1 MGQFPTNDG
10 VVGRAMPLTAVMV
23 NTIDARP
30 AWLFQNS
37 GKPGTN
43 LDSSVIYCGTMPA
56 DAFIEVILPGTVG
69 PSVVSG
75 FVSPG
80 YVGSGG
86 TGYEDARFNIATT
99 KQGAGG
105 SGAGLTVN
113 FTAVD
118 GVVQT
123 VTVNTP
129 GTGYLNGDLIQ
140 IAQPGVPG
148 SGAIFRVETSA
159 GLPTATQ
166 AVKFAGLQSG
176 SILPVAVDYVVAIG
190 GTTVVADFVV
200 CK

>member
-10 VVGRAMPLTAVMV
+10 VVGRAMPLTAIMV

-99 KQGAGG
+99 TQAGG
-105 SGAGLTVN
+105 SGAGLTVD
-113 FTAVD
+113 FTAVN
-118 GVVQT
+118 GAVQT

-140 IAQPGVPG
+140 ITQPGVPG

>member
-1 MGQFPTNDG
+1 MGLFPTNDG
-10 VVGRAMPLTAVMV
+10 IVGQAMPLTSAMIAS
-23 NTIDARP
+23 IDVRP

-37 GKPGTN
+37 GTLGTN

-118 GVVQT
+118 GAVQT

-140 IAQPGVPG
+140 ITQPGVPG
-148 SGAIFRVETSA
+148 SGAMFRVETSA
-159 GLPTATQ
+159 GLPTVDQ
-166 AVKFAGLQSG
+166 AVTFKGLG
-176 SILPVAVDYVVAIG
+176 TGGFLPVTVDYVL
-190 GTTVVADFVV
+190 TTPLSCGALIAA
-200 CK
+200 K

>member
-10 VVGRAMPLTAVMV
+10 VVGRAMPLTAIMV

-86 TGYEDARFNIATT
+86 TGYQDNRFNIATT
-99 KQGAGG
+99 TQAGG
-105 SGAGLTVN
+105 SGAGLTVD
-113 FTAVD
+113 FTAVN
-118 GVVQT
+118 GAVQT

-140 IAQPGVPG
+140 ITQPGVPG

>member
-10 VVGRAMPLTAVMV
+10 VVGRAMPLTAIMV

-86 TGYEDARFNIATT
+86 TGYQDNRFNIATT
-99 KQGAGG
+99 TQAGG
-105 SGAGLTVN
+105 SGAGLTVD
-113 FTAVD
+113 FTAVN
-118 GVVQT
+118 GAVQT

-140 IAQPGVPG
+140 ITQPGVPG
-148 SGAIFRVETSA
+148 SGAMFRVETSA

>member
-10 VVGRAMPLTAVMV
+10 VVGRAMPLTAIMV

-86 TGYEDARFNIATT
+86 TGYQDNRFNIATT
-99 KQGAGG
+99 TQAGG
-105 SGAGLTVN
+105 SGAGLTVD
-113 FTAVD
+113 FTAVN
-118 GVVQT
+118 GAVQT

-140 IAQPGVPG
+140 ITQPGVPG

-176 SILPVAVDYVVAIG
+176 SILPVAVDYVLDTPAPVTGLIALR
-190 GTTVVADFVV
+190 
-200 CK
+200 